1 MTDIKPLMTVLA
13 APLRILLVSAFILLG
28 KMGWLTWA
36 TPEAMHAQVNA
47 LMDFLVVAVPTAY
60 AIWAGF
66 KAWRSAQPETI
77 VAKAAALPEVST
89 IVTTAKLAQAV
100 QDATGTVIPRV

>member
-13 APLRILLVSAFILLG
+13 APLRILLVAAFILLG

-36 TPEAMHAQVNA
+36 TPEAMHQTVNA
-47 LMDFLVVAVPTAY
+47 LMDFLVVLVPTLY

-66 KAWRSAQPETI
+66 NAWRNAQPETI
-77 VAKAAALPEVST
+77 VAKAAALPEVARV
-89 IVTTAKLAQAV
+89 VTTPAIVDKLDDPAV
-100 QDATGTVIPRV
+100 TTR